1 MIKQQGT
8 GADPEISEKGGRK
21 PNSRRGGRNL
31 TFQCRFPSFSY
42 KSLTN
47 IPPKRRGRG
56 GGRGPTGPSP
66 KSAPE
71 VTPAICN
78 YTISLDSTY
87 FCYLSYTTQSC
98 FNFLLFLQNTL
109 LRSYYRKGKSRIS
122 YTFGSRIVRVN
133 E

>member
-8 GADPEISEKGGRK
+8 WADPEISERGGRK
-21 PNSRRGGRNL
+21 PNSRKGGRNL

-47 IPPKRRGRG
+47 IPPKNG
-56 GGRGPTGPSP
+56 GGGGGGGGGAARPA
-66 KSAPE
+66 APE

-109 LRSYYRKGKSRIS
+109 FRSYYRKGKSRIS